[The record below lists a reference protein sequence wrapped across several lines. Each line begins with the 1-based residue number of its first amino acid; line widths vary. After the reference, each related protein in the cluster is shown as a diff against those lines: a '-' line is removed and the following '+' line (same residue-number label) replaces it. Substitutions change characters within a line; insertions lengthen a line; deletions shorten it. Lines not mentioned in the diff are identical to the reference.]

1 MTPVFEFPF
10 VVPALGIDITVTLDM
25 SFLEPAMEVF
35 RMGETVGFVILLI
48 VLTQRVIKW

>member
-10 VVPALGIDITVTLDM
+10 VVPALSIDITVTLDM